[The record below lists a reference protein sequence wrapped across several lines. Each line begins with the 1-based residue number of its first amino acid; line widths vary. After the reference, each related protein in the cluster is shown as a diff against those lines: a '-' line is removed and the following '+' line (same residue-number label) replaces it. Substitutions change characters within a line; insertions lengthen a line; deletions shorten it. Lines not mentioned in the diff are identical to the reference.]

1 MNDPRHEPAAIG
13 MAFVR
18 SPGGVD
24 PFYSEVIAGM
34 EDVLHPRGMR
44 VLMQTVPTVA
54 DEAVVYRRWAE
65 TSAVAGIVIS
75 DLTVDDPRAALL
87 TSLGVLHV
95 TLGEP
100 EDAAGGS
107 VVRVDNYTTMVRAV
121 QQLAALGHRVI
132 GRVSGPEQ
140 LLHTQ
145 TRSVAF
151 ADAIASAGAVGHT
164 TVGDYSAVSGVAGIH
179 DLLARQEP
187 PTAVLFDNDM
197 MAVAGLD
204 AAQRAGL
211 SVPSDLSVLAWDDS
225 TLCRLASPPLS
236 AMSHDVRELGSLAAT
251 ALLTVIGGGEPQDVT
266 APLAEFI
273 ARGSTA
279 APPASPAGGAQITPS
294 TTAYP

>member
-1 MNDPRHEPAAIG
+1 MNDPRVGSGAVG

-24 PFYSEVIAGM
+24 PFYSEIIAGM
-34 EDVLHPRGMR
+34 EDVLHPRDMR

-54 DEAVVYRRWAE
+54 DEAVVYRRWAL
-65 TSAVAGIVIS
+65 SGAVAGVVLS
-75 DLTVDDPRAALL
+75 DLRVDDSRAELL
-87 TSLGVLHV
+87 TSLGVPHV

-107 VVRVDNYTTMVRAV
+107 VVRVDNYTAIVHAVR
-121 QQLAALGHRVI
+121 QLAELGHRVI
-132 GRVSGPEQ
+132 GRVSGREE

-151 ADAIASAGAVGHT
+151 ADAIAGVGASAHT
-164 TVGDYSAVSGVAGIH
+164 VVGDYSAEAGAAGILH
-179 DLLARQEP
+179 LLALQRP
-187 PTAVLFDNDM
+187 PTAVVFDNDV
-197 MAVAGLD
+197 MAVAGLE
-204 AAQRAGL
+204 AAQRSGL

-225 TLCRLASPPLS
+225 TLCRLAAPPLS
-236 AMSHDVRELGSLAAT
+236 AMSHDVRELGTLAAS
-251 ALLTVIGGGEPQDVT
+251 ALISVIEGGEPQDVT

-273 ARGSTA
+273 GRGSTGP
-279 APPASPAGGAQITPS
+279 APEPPVDGEQVSPS